1 MREGENREPPSTE
14 GESPDPPEADSRRE
28 KHLPARHLGRN
39 PARQVPGERQVS
51 REELDRIIRRA
62 AELQFHASDGPTD
75 ELPESE
81 VIRIGH
87 EVGLD
92 PQHMRRAM
100 EEARAD
106 ALAPD
111 LPPDTSLLRR
121 AIGQGRI
128 QLRRV
133 VPGPTAE
140 VEAQLVARLRDRE
153 SLHPVRQRGGVS
165 IWEPAEGFLPQLQRG
180 LKWKG
185 HRYDLARARQI
196 EVTVLALEEGFSL
209 VTLTLD
215 LRNLRAEHGGGYLGG
230 FAGLGGAAGVA
241 FGVAG
246 LSFPPLGVV
255 ALAGAGAAVGAA
267 GGVPA
272 GRKAYRD
279 QAERVRLSA
288 EGLLD
293 RLERGDLQA
302 NPRVRGG

>member
-1 MREGENREPPSTE
+1 MREGEKREPPSPE
-14 GESPDPPEADSRRE
+14 GGSPVPPEADSRRE
-28 KHLPARHLGRN
+28 KHLPARK
-39 PARQVPGERQVS
+39 PARDLERQVPGERRVP

-62 AELQFHASDGPTD
+62 AELQFHASDGPTE

-81 VIRIGH
+81 VVRIGR

-92 PQHMRRAM
+92 TQHVRRAM

-121 AIGQGRI
+121 AIGPGRI

-133 VPGPTAE
+133 VPGPPAE
-140 VEAQLVARLRDRE
+140 VETQLVTRLRDRE
-153 SLHPVRQRGGVS
+153 SLHPVRHRGGVS

-230 FAGLGGAAGVA
+230 FAALGGGAGVA
-241 FGVAG
+241 VGIAG
-246 LSFPPLGVV
+246 LSFPLLGVV
-255 ALAGAGAAVGAA
+255 ALAGAGAGLGAA

-272 GRKAYRD
+272 GRKAFRD

-293 RLERGDLQA
+293 RLERGDLQPR
-302 NPRVRGG
+302 PRVRGP